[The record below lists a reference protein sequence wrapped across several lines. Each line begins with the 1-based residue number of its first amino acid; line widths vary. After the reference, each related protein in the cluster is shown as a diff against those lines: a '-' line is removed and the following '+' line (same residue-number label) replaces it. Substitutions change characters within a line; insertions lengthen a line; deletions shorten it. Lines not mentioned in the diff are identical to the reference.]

1 MRFTFE
7 YTTIHLS
14 TAVYKR
20 LMDQTLNTA
29 LTHGAALWINTAISC
44 IPVWSGASHGTFLKL
59 AAKIGYAFTVGG
71 GVPWLGGPSYG
82 QARSGAKKTVFDGAY
97 VLEYYTNLWHL
108 VYNEYNNANANP
120 IEGRLFARLLR
131 PGPYHFQDKAALA
144 FRQFSKTVRLPS
156 PMLAISKKTKMVK

>member
-1 MRFTFE
+1 M
-7 YTTIHLS
+7 LS
-14 TAVYKR
+14 
-20 LMDQTLNTA
+20 L
-29 LTHGAALWINTAISC
+29 
-44 IPVWSGASHGTFLKL
+44 
-59 AAKIGYAFTVGG
+59 
-71 GVPWLGGPSYG
+71 
-82 QARSGAKKTVFDGAY
+82 
-97 VLEYYTNLWHL
+97 TNLATSELLDQVL